1 MSLILAYK
9 SRGVTKDITILDGD
23 NEAIAPD
30 SADHIRA
37 TITREGKT
45 ALLEVSSQA
54 NTANGS
60 SFTKNSPSAGVNR
73 LRLDASD
80 LTMAAGV
87 YSLQVDLYDSDDVQE
102 WKRVSTQVM
111 VIRE

>member
-9 SRGVTKDITILDGD
+9 SRGVTKDITIVDGD
-23 NEAIAPD
+23 GVAIAPD

-37 TITREGKT
+37 TITREGKS
-45 ALLEVSSQA
+45 ALLEVSSSA

-73 LRLDASD
+73 LRLDADD
-80 LTMAAGV
+80 LTFAAGV
-87 YSLQVDLYDSDDVQE
+87 YSLTVELYDSDDQQE
-102 WKRVSTQVM
+102 WKVCSRQVFCL
-111 VIRE
+111 RE